1 MVSFLDL
8 SFYVVSL
15 FTMLSVLLFSLGIS
29 GFLICKIKTFLGDY
43 SSEIEG
49 FDTINPLAHI
59 EPIMIFVFIFT
70 KIFIKKSQPCMIFW
84 KDGIRGIFEKAI
96 YFFGQ
101 SLFHLIFASMTLF
114 IGYKLYGIDFISL
127 SRSTDMVVSSNF
139 VKIVKSLF
147 FYKSSFNI
155 IVILL
160 MLYNIAA
167 NMFLAVFNFII
178 NILDYFINKYFSQ
191 FFDNWKITIASCLI
205 FAFILYYYMNF
216 FSYIA
221 WRIVILPLQIFY

>member
-1 MVSFLDL
+1 MVSFLNL
-8 SFYVVSL
+8 SFYVISL
-15 FTMLSVLLFSLGIS
+15 FTMLSAFLFSLGIS
-29 GFLICKIKTFLGDY
+29 GFLICRIKTFLGDY

-59 EPIMIFVFIFT
+59 EPIMILLFIFT
-70 KIFIKKSQPCMIFW
+70 KIFIKKAQPCIIFW
-84 KDGIRGIFEKAI
+84 KDGIKGIFEKAI

-101 SLFHLIFASMTLF
+101 SVFHLIFASITLF
-114 IGYKLYGIDFISL
+114 IGYKLYGIEFIFL
-127 SRSTDMVVSSNF
+127 SKSTDIAASSNF
-139 VKIVKSLF
+139 VKVVKSLF
-147 FYKSSFNI
+147 IDKSSFNI
-155 IVILL
+155 IIILL
-160 MLYNIAA
+160 MLYNIAS

-191 FFDNWKITIASCLI
+191 SFDNWKITILSCLI